1 MSYDFAAELENVS
14 LFRGDVLAL
23 DGVSLALPAGKTT
36 AVLGASGSGKSTL
49 IQLIIGLLEPDQGS
63 VETLGQPLT
72 PGIIDEIRKRTGYA
86 VQDVALLPHLKIR
99 ANILLPAVLSNWPD
113 DEQQARLDE
122 LLGLMHLP
130 ASVLDRYPHELSGGQ
145 QQRAGLCRALMLRPD
160 LLLLD
165 EPFSGL
171 DTMTRRSV
179 HSRFLAMRE
188 QVVLSIVIVTHDPE
202 EAIRLADFIAIMRAG
217 RLQQF
222 APMREVLDHP
232 ANDYVR
238 DLCTGLAVEA
248 S

>member
-1 MSYDFAAELENVS
+1 MNYEFAAELNNVS
-14 LFRGDVLAL
+14 LFRGDVLAV
-23 DGVSLALPAGKTT
+23 DEVSLSLPAGKTT

-49 IQLIIGLLEPDQGS
+49 IQLIIGLLEPDQGT
-63 VETLGQPLT
+63 VDTLGMQIT
-72 PGIIDEIRKRTGYA
+72 PQRLEGIRKRTGYA
-86 VQDVALLPHLKIR
+86 VQDVSLLPHMKIR
-99 ANILLPAVLSNWPD
+99 ANILLPAVLSNWPE
-113 DEQQARLDE
+113 DEQQARLHE

-130 ASVLDRYPHELSGGQ
+130 ATVLDRYPHELSGGQ

-188 QVVLSIVIVTHDPE
+188 QAILSIVIVTHDPE
-202 EAIRLADFIAIMRAG
+202 EAIRLADFIAVMRAG

-222 APMREVLDHP
+222 GPMREVLDYP

-238 DLCTGLAVEA
+238 DLCTGLAVDV